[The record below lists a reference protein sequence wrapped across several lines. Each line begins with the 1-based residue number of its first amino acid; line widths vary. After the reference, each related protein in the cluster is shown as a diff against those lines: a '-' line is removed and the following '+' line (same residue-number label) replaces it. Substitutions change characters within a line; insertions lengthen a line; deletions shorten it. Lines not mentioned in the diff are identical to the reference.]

1 MIGVGNVQYDE
12 EEPRHYRGGELNMN
26 PAVVVSGIWNGE
38 DIEEKRKYIQ
48 KFFPYDIF
56 FTSWTNEK
64 LDNTEVVQFEEPEDN
79 FCKLALCPD
88 KKRFVESLPLKG
100 SVWTSV
106 ALVPYTWGNKQIYGH
121 ALALEK
127 LDPKYDMVI
136 KLRWD
141 IFLFKNINWIEYV
154 EKSYEFNSALGFN
167 AVKNNVVG
175 RPVRKIYASDE
186 NPKKRRPWGYGLNDQ
201 LIIYPRKLFNPK
213 RTIELFNNTQLRGAE
228 SGWWQMLIEENYGF
242 VDYTID
248 PCVNYYG
255 GVLLQNHLKY
265 VSRELRK
272 INRSIHEFIEIPNK
286 KIDTAR

>member
-1 MIGVGNVQYDE
+1 M
-12 EEPRHYRGGELNMN
+12 
-26 PAVVVSGIWNGE
+26 
-38 DIEEKRKYIQ
+38 
-48 KFFPYDIF
+48 
-56 FTSWTNEK
+56 
-64 LDNTEVVQFEEPEDN
+64 
-79 FCKLALCPD
+79 
-88 KKRFVESLPLKG
+88 
-100 SVWTSV
+100 
-106 ALVPYTWGNKQIYGH
+106 
-121 ALALEK
+121 
-127 LDPKYDMVI
+127 
-136 KLRWD
+136 
-141 IFLFKNINWIEYV
+141 
-154 EKSYEFNSALGFN
+154 
-167 AVKNNVVG
+167 G